1 MKSLLRLFVASI
13 LVLGFGSVWALPDF
27 SAPSG
32 SCDEIYCPGGWID
45 FWGVLDGASKF
56 LDGLW
61 NTESGTTTIPTIS
74 PSPAENEANPAIPPN
89 PESPDPEIELLVV
102 GENEDNERCNA
113 PTLPGTMPQ
122 ENLEDPS
129 LRPCDGVKQ
138 YLIWPVSCED
148 SAGNT
153 NIEQMLGLMD
163 SKFRISIH
171 PLCALKDGP
180 SFWLAELTQ
189 NQVETLRKENAAVK
203 MVAPNSPIRFGAIS
217 QSPSTIK
224 APAVRERTHHKK
236 RDTERVYKDS
246 VSDQSLTFLS
256 APPWAPNSDLYK
268 YFKSAGTGVRV
279 FLIDIGLDPDA
290 LEFYD
295 IPIEWIFALDAGFEK
310 RDEVVTDP
318 VTGVKHYGTCVGS
331 KINGLQLGVSKFASL
346 TIVKIKANI
355 ASFLDALQKVVYR
368 LEDSLSPTKGWTV
381 INMGLFFTIP
391 ENEEGDVFKGELK
404 HWMAYIERKYEAV
417 VVTTSGI
424 DNRSPYAENTRY
436 PAALSQYGFNIIV
449 VGSVLASNSPND
461 VYGISNGQRFPWSNG
476 RGVTVSAP
484 GNGECFGP
492 NNMRLSHTSNTI
504 STAIVTGLAAYFL
517 SLKTLGNALRAAPS
531 TPAAVKDYLQLMSY
545 NRYMA
550 QASVWNGLDSN
561 DMNRQFVDWVGIP
574 PSKNPPPNIPPPTV
588 QQQ

>member
-1 MKSLLRLFVASI
+1 MKSDLRLFVASI
-13 LVLGFGSVWALPDF
+13 LVLGFDSVWALPDF
-27 SAPSG
+27 VAPSG
-32 SCDEIYCPGGWID
+32 SCDEIYCPGWID
-45 FWGVLDGASKF
+45 FSGVLDGTSKF
-56 LDGLW
+56 FDGLW
-61 NTESGTTTIPTIS
+61 NTESETTTLPTI
-74 PSPAENEANPAIPPN
+74 PPGPAANPEIPQN

-102 GENEDNERCNA
+102 GENKDSERCNA
-113 PTLPGTMPQ
+113 PTLPGTTPE

-129 LRPCDGVKQ
+129 LRPCEGVKQ
-138 YLIWPVSCED
+138 YLIWPLSCED

-153 NIEQMLGLMD
+153 KTEQMLGLMD
-163 SKFRISIH
+163 SKFRISLH

-189 NQVETLRKENAAVK
+189 DQVKTLRKENPAVK
-203 MVAPNSPIRFGAIS
+203 MVTTNAPIRFGAIS
-217 QSPSTIK
+217 QSPSPIK
-224 APAVRERTHHKK
+224 VPPVRERTHHKK
-236 RDTERVYKDS
+236 RDTERVYKDY

-256 APPWAPNSDLYK
+256 APPWAPNSDTYK
-268 YFKSAGTGVRV
+268 YFKPAGTGVRV
-279 FLIDIGLDPDA
+279 FLIDIGLDPDS

-295 IPIEWIFALDAGFEK
+295 IPIEWIFALDVDSEK

-346 TIVKIKANI
+346 TVVKIKANI
-355 ASFLDALQKVVYR
+355 ASFLDALQKVVHI

-381 INMGLFFTIP
+381 INMGLFFKIP
-391 ENEEGDVFKGELK
+391 DNEEGNAFKEELV
-404 HWMAYIERKYEAV
+404 HWMTYLERTYEAV

-449 VGSVLASNSPND
+449 VGSVLASNTPNE

-492 NNMRLSHTSNTI
+492 NNMELSHTSNTI

-517 SLKTLGNALRAAPS
+517 SLKTLGNELRAAPS
-531 TPAAVKDYLQLMSY
+531 TPVAVKDYLQLMSY
-545 NRYMA
+545 NRYLA

-561 DMNRQFVDWVGIP
+561 DMTRGFVDWVGIP

>member
-1 MKSLLRLFVASI
+1 MKSVLRLFVAST
-13 LVLGFGSVWALPDF
+13 LVLSFGSVWALPDF
-27 SAPSG
+27 LDPSG
-32 SCDEIYCPGGWID
+32 SCDEIYCSGWID
-45 FWGVLDGASKF
+45 FSGALDGTSKF
-56 LDGLW
+56 LDGIW
-61 NTESGTTTIPTIS
+61 NTESGTTTPPTIP
-74 PSPAENEANPAIPPN
+74 PSSAENPADPGIPQN

-102 GENEDNERCNA
+102 GENKDNEGCNA
-113 PTLPGTMPQ
+113 PTLPGTTPQ
-122 ENLEDPS
+122 ENPEDPS
-129 LRPCDGVKQ
+129 LRPCESVEQ

-148 SAGNT
+148 SAGNA
-153 NIEQMLGLMD
+153 NSEQMLSSMD
-163 SKFRISIH
+163 SKFRTSIH
-171 PLCALKDGP
+171 PLCAVKDGP

-189 NQVETLRKENAAVK
+189 DQVKTLRKENTAVK
-203 MVAPNSPIRFGAIS
+203 MVTPNAPIHFGAIS
-217 QSPSTIK
+217 QSPSQIK
-224 APAVRERTHHKK
+224 VPAVRERIHQKK
-236 RDTERVYKDS
+236 RDIERVYKDY
-246 VSDQSLTFLS
+246 VDDQSLTFLS
-256 APPWAPNSDLYK
+256 AHPWAPNSGAYK
-268 YFKSAGTGVRV
+268 YFKPAGTGVRV
-279 FLIDIGLDPDA
+279 FMIDIGLDPDSS
-290 LEFYD
+290 EFYD
-295 IPIEWIFALDAGFEK
+295 IPIEWIFALDAGLEK

-346 TIVKIKANI
+346 TVVKIKANI

-381 INMGLFFTIP
+381 INMGLFFAIP
-391 ENEEGDVFKGELK
+391 DNEEWNAFKEELV
-404 HWMAYIERKYEAV
+404 HWMAYIERTHEAV

-424 DNRSPYAENTRY
+424 DNRNPYAESTRY

-449 VGSVLASNSPND
+449 VGSVLASNTPNE

-476 RGVTVSAP
+476 RDVAVSAP

-492 NNMRLSHTSNTI
+492 NNMGLSHTGNTV

-545 NRYMA
+545 NRYLA

-561 DMNRQFVDWVGIP
+561 DLKRQFVDWVGTP